1 MPDPAPLLLA
11 LAAGTMSASYAIL
24 LRLGAGSINPA
35 LGALIISGVALPF
48 TAVVFA
54 ILRVWHPGT
63 MITTKGWSL
72 MILAGIAAA
81 STTVFGLLA
90 YARGFKLS
98 FSRHHGNTSER
109 RPACWVRVLEGTV
122 QHWTAAGADPHRA
135 RYSGTPATRRLNNHG
150 QARPRSLSSAYLTHA
165 AKPSAPELW
174 GG

>member
-1 MPDPAPLLLA
+1 MVEHA
-11 LAAGTMSASYAIL
+11 LFVHHAFLVASRRSHEETIMTKM
-24 LRLGAGSINPA
+24 LGAITPCSAVVCLSINPA

-63 MITTKGWSL
+63 MSTTKGLSL

-98 FSRHHGNTSER
+98 SSPVITATQMSVVLLVGFVFLKEPFSIGRLLALILIALGIL
-109 RPACWVRVLEGTV
+109 VLQRQGV
-122 QHWTAAGADPHRA
+122 
-135 RYSGTPATRRLNNHG
+135 
-150 QARPRSLSSAYLTHA
+150 
-165 AKPSAPELW
+165 
-174 GG
+174 